1 MTGPSYGGPNYG
13 GSQFGGPYFAGT
25 PPAKRKQKPNRFVSA
40 GLTTFTFLV
49 VLWVVHIVNAFMH
62 HRLIYYG
69 IRPGDTDGLW
79 GILFAPFIH
88 VDFTH
93 LVMNSSAVAI
103 LLFVLALSGQREVWI
118 SSIIIALVAGGA
130 VWYFGNPYTVHVG
143 ASGLIYGWM
152 AYLIVR
158 GFFTRNATQIM
169 LGIII
174 GFSYAGSVWGMLPGQ
189 EGVSW
194 QGHLF
199 GAIGG
204 VIAAAS
210 GVASNKK
217 DNDQLLAPQ
226 RGINHG
232 R

>member
-40 GLTTFTFLV
+40 GLTTFTFLA
-49 VLWVVHIVNAFMH
+49 VLWVVHIVNAFM
-62 HRLIYYG
+62 
-69 IRPGDTDGLW
+69 
-79 GILFAPFIH
+79 H

>member
-1 MTGPSYGGPNYG
+1 M
-13 GSQFGGPYFAGT
+13 
-25 PPAKRKQKPNRFVSA
+25 
-40 GLTTFTFLV
+40 
-49 VLWVVHIVNAFMH
+49 
-62 HRLIYYG
+62 
-69 IRPGDTDGLW
+69 
-79 GILFAPFIH
+79 
-88 VDFTH
+88 
-93 LVMNSSAVAI
+93 
-103 LLFVLALSGQREVWI
+103 FVLALSGQREVWI

>member
-1 MTGPSYGGPNYG
+1 MNLT
-13 GSQFGGPYFAGT
+13 A
-25 PPAKRKQKPNRFVSA
+25 AMRSA
-40 GLTTFTFLV
+40 L
-49 VLWVVHIVNAFMH
+49 
-62 HRLIYYG
+62 R
-69 IRPGDTDGLW
+69 
-79 GILFAPFIH
+79 
-88 VDFTH
+88 
-93 LVMNSSAVAI
+93 
-103 LLFVLALSGQREVWI
+103 ALSTN
-118 SSIIIALVAGGA
+118 ALRSLL
-130 VWYFGNPYTVHVG
+130 T
-143 ASGLIYGWM
+143 
-152 AYLIVR
+152 
-158 GFFTRNATQIM
+158 M